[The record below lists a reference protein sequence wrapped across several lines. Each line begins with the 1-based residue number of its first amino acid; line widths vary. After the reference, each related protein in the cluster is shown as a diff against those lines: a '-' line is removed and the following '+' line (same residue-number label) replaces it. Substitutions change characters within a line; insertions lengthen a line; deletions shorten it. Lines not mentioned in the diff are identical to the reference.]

1 MFSSIDWARKRYA
14 EDPEFRERT
23 RARNR
28 AYHATHKEEIRAR
41 KRRRLAENPELR
53 RRPRSSCAKDRRK
66 QRLKSL
72 YGISSD
78 DYDRLFAHQRGACAI
93 CGKRSAKTLCV
104 DHCHATG
111 KVRGLLCQ
119 RCNLALGHLNDS
131 PTLVSAALAYL
142 TGFRD
147 YEQDIVRDGAAS
159 GLIPSE

>member
-1 MFSSIDWARKRYA
+1 MFSSIDSARKRYA

-28 AYHATHKEEIRAR
+28 AYHATHKEESGRASDAGWRKIRNSDAGHAAPVQ
-41 KRRRLAENPELR
+41 KTDQA
-53 RRPRSSCAKDRRK
+53 
-66 QRLKSL
+66 RLKSL

-142 TGFRD
+142 TGSRD